1 MFVGYSE
8 KAKNFCT
15 AARILSHSRFWHSR
29 QQSHNPL
36 HPAVAAAFKL
46 DDPYDWQQL
55 LLEWPYVSKTDV
67 TRLAYTRDERGGE
80 DDRQVLTSL
89 GKYLKRH
96 WPDMAD
102 HTIRDFVAKYATA
115 SEFRIERTTAAIVN
129 AVQNGPASC
138 MQFDEDD
145 EGNRDQ
151 LDTLGHHPYE
161 AYAPCYGWHVAT
173 RRLGHQIVG
182 RALLMQRDNDE
193 TAGKYFVRTY
203 KHKDGETYS
212 QPDDELIQWLKSQG
226 YEHRSSWQGE
236 RLMYIA
242 SGKRHADSEF
252 IAPYLDG
259 GAQCVDI
266 DTAHISEGKY
276 KRFLKICS
284 DGAWSCSNTCG
295 HATEQDTCQCEDCGS
310 RVSEDDRRD
319 VGMHHDRTV
328 GECCIG
334 DYTMVTGRRGN
345 EYYVPNDQAVNVD
358 DEYYDRDYLGDN
370 SIVELH
376 DGDYCSMDNA
386 VCVNDEWY
394 HCDDETI
401 VCVNDEWYHCDD
413 ETIVCDHAG
422 DYQLRDD
429 CVELHDSEWA
439 LRDEAWECAGSGN
452 WYLEEDNDPVFI
464 DGETYHE
471 DYVPETDDETPAPA
485 PVTTKESA

>member
-36 HPAVAAAFKL
+36 HPAVAAAFNMH
-46 DDPYDWQQL
+46 DPEDWQQL

-102 HTIRDFVAKYATA
+102 HIIRDYVAKYATA
-115 SEFRIERTTAAIVN
+115 SEFRIERTTKAIVN

-161 AYAPCYGWHVAT
+161 VYAPQYGWHVAT

-193 TAGKYFVRTY
+193 TKHKYYVRTY
-203 KHKDGETYS
+203 RRKDGESYS
-212 QPDDELIQWLKSQG
+212 QPDDELMQWLNSQG
-226 YEHRSSWQGE
+226 YSHESSWRNE
-236 RLMYIA
+236 RLMYLA
-242 SGKRHADSEF
+242 SGHRDNDF
-252 IAPYLDG
+252 VAPYIDG
-259 GAQCVDI
+259 SVQCVDVEGHRPDMWLRI
-266 DTAHISEGKY
+266 CDAGEWQCTNQDGTAEQQDSC
-276 KRFLKICS
+276 RCS
-284 DGAWSCSNTCG
+284 
-295 HATEQDTCQCEDCGS
+295 DCGS
-310 RVSEDDRRD
+310 RVSEDEQRG
-319 VGMHHDRTV
+319 VGVYGDHIV
-328 GECCIG
+328 GECCID

-345 EYYVPNDQAVNVD
+345 EYHVPNDQAVYVD
-358 DEYYDRDYLGDN
+358 EEYYDRDYLGDN
-370 SIVELH
+370 NIVELE
-376 DGDYCSMDNA
+376 DGEYCSMDDA
-386 VCVNDEWY
+386 VCVNDA
-394 HCDDETI
+394 
-401 VCVNDEWYHCDD
+401 WYHCDD
-413 ETIVCDHAG
+413 ETIVCDHVG

-429 CVELHDSEWA
+429 CVQLYDSEWA
-439 LRDEAWECAGSGN
+439 LEDEAWECAGSGN
-452 WYLEEDNDPVFI
+452 WYLHADDEPVYI
-464 DGETYHE
+464 DDEMYHE
-471 DYVPETDDETPAPA
+471 DYVPETDDEEDTT

>member
-36 HPAVAAAFKL
+36 HPAVAAAFNMH
-46 DDPYDWQQL
+46 DPEDWQQL

-102 HTIRDFVAKYATA
+102 HIIRDYVAKYATA
-115 SEFRIERTTAAIVN
+115 SAFRIERTTEAIVH
-129 AVQNGPASC
+129 AVQEGPSSC
-138 MQFDEDD
+138 MKWTD
-145 EGNRDQ
+145 EGD
-151 LDTLGHHPYE
+151 LDEIGHHPYE

-193 TAGKYFVRTY
+193 AQPKYFVRTY
-203 KHKDGETYS
+203 RSNPGDTYS

-226 YEHRSSWQGE
+226 YEHRGSWKNE
-236 RLMYIA
+236 RLAYIA

-284 DGAWSCSNTCG
+284 DGEWSCSNTCG
-295 HATEQDTCQCEDCGS
+295 HATEQDSCSCSDCGS
-310 RVSEDDRRD
+310 RVSEDDQRS
-319 VGMHHDRTV
+319 VGYHGDHVV
-328 GECCIG
+328 GACCID

-345 EYYVPNDQAVNVD
+345 EYHVPNDQAVYVD
-358 DEYYDRDYLGDN
+358 EEYYDRDYLGDN
-370 SIVELH
+370 NIVELE
-376 DGDYCSMDNA
+376 DGEYCSMDDA
-386 VCVNDEWY
+386 VHIESAGAWY
-394 HCDDETI
+394 HRDDDA
-401 VCVNDEWYHCDD
+401 V
-413 ETIVCDHAG
+413 VCDHNSEW
-422 DYQLRDD
+422 QMRDD
-429 CVELHDSEWA
+429 CVQLYDSEWA
-439 LRDEAWECAGSGN
+439 LEDEAWECAGSGN
-452 WYLEEDNDPVFI
+452 YYLHDDDTPVEV
-464 DGETYHE
+464 DGENYHE
-471 DYVPETDDETPAPA
+471 DYLPETDDEEDKTPTE
-485 PVTTKESA
+485 TTKEST